1 MAYIWAQEKWHYL
14 AVFMDLYA
22 RRVVGWA
29 FSNRLD
35 TDLVIKALDMAYVQ
49 RGKPDGLL
57 FHSDQGAQY
66 GSRQF
71 RQR

>member
-1 MAYIWAQEKWHYL
+1 
-14 AVFMDLYA
+14 MDLYA

-29 FSNRLD
+29 FSNKPD

-49 RGKPDGLL
+49 GGKPDGLL
-57 FHSDQGAQY
+57 FRSDQGAQY

-71 RQR
+71 RQRIWRYRIRQSMSR